1 MKFFGHYL
9 SIMILIKEITKNME
23 IEIYDYK
30 TNLTFCKADV
40 IFGLDTFIIKECTP
54 NPEIENNPFNIR
66 FLSEF
71 LEARSEL
78 PCSIDMD
85 KKVLNKLGLSNKAN
99 LFGRMNEASILYVML
114 NNFASDN
121 DDYEVFP
128 MKDEIICMVE
138 LDQRYSNIYVWHK
151 RRGKRCF

>member
-1 MKFFGHYL
+1 MNFSRHYL
-9 SIMILIKEITKNME
+9 SITILIKEITGHME

-40 IFGLDTFIIKECTP
+40 IFGLDTFIIRKCIP

-71 LEARSEL
+71 FETRAEL
-78 PCSIDMD
+78 PCSIDTD
-85 KKVLNKLGLSNKAN
+85 KKVLNKLGLLNKAN
-99 LFGRMNEASILYVML
+99 LFGRMNEACILYAML
-114 NNFASDN
+114 NNFVSDN
-121 DDYEVFP
+121 DDLEVFP
-128 MKDEIICMVE
+128 MKDEIICIVE